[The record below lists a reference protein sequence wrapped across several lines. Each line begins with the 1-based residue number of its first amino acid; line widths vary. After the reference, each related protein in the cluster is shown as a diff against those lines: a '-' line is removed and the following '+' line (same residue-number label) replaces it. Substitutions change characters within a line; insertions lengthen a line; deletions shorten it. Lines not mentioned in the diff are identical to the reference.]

1 MTPFDL
7 VHLNLALDLIR
18 PGQTSLVLVGSWL
31 VPAKSA
37 DVSQTVED
45 SEHSETQTRD
55 PQHTGAQDGAE
66 NAQNEADQEALYPRP
81 PGQRRRLIGSLQYP
95 GPVSA
100 SFILNAQHVL

>member
-55 PQHTGAQDGAE
+55 PQHTGALNPED
-66 NAQNEADQEALYPRP
+66 
-81 PGQRRRLIGSLQYP
+81 RRAVIMNGHRFLL
-95 GPVSA
+95 
-100 SFILNAQHVL
+100 